1 MPGLA
6 ETLNRLSELRGR
18 FALTGEEAG
27 PDRLQDIDGFGFNP
41 GSLRARIYIPESL
54 PRNPAL
60 VVVLHGCTQTAAA
73 YDRSAGWSRLADR
86 DGFIVLFPEQRR
98 QNNPSLCF
106 NWFLPQHNRRDQGE
120 ALSVAQMIGTSK
132 ARYAV
137 DPDRVFVTGL
147 SAGGAMTSVMLATY
161 PELFGG
167 GAIIAGL
174 PYGLASS
181 VPQAFEIM
189 RGQIAP
195 EAEAL
200 GNRVLAASKHRG
212 PWPKISVWHGAAD
225 RTVDVAN
232 ATAVLAQW
240 QQVHGITG
248 GPTASSTVS
257 GFSRRVWQGRDGQD
271 AIEEFIIPGMG
282 HGVPL
287 NVAAPD
293 SREVASSFMLD
304 VGISSTQEIARFWG
318 LHDSSAPRQAQH
330 VVEPRPAKEPASA
343 IEASQPP
350 LRPRATYDK
359 GRPAPQVASGVQKI
373 IEDALRAAGL
383 MK

>member
-6 ETLNRLSELRGR
+6 DTLSRLNELRGR
-18 FALTGEEAG
+18 LALPGEQAA
-27 PDRLQDIDGFGFNP
+27 PDRLQDVDDFGFNP
-41 GSLRARIYIPESL
+41 GALRARTYIPEEL
-54 PRNPAL
+54 PTNPAL

-98 QNNPSLCF
+98 ANNPNLCF
-106 NWFLPQHNRRDQGE
+106 NWFSPQHNHRDQGE
-120 ALSVAQMIGTSK
+120 ALSIAQMIGTVK

-161 PELFGG
+161 PELFDG

-181 VPQAFEIM
+181 VPQAFEVM
-189 RGQIAP
+189 RGQIMP
-195 EAEAL
+195 GAETL
-200 GNRVLAASKHRG
+200 GSRVLSASEHRG

-232 ATAVLAQW
+232 ATAVLTQW
-240 QQVHGITG
+240 QQVHGTTER
-248 GPTASSTVS
+248 PVASSTVS
-257 GFSRRVWQGRDGQD
+257 GFSRRVWKGRDGRD

-287 NVAAPD
+287 DAMAPD

-318 LHDSSAPRQAQH
+318 LIDSRAPNSVQH
-330 VVEPRPAKEPASA
+330 VVEPKPALEPA
-343 IEASQPP
+343 
-350 LRPRATYDK
+350 RATGARPLGLEAAGDK
-359 GRPAPQVASGVQKI
+359 GRPAPRAASGVQKI
-373 IEDALRAAGL
+373 IEDALRSAGL